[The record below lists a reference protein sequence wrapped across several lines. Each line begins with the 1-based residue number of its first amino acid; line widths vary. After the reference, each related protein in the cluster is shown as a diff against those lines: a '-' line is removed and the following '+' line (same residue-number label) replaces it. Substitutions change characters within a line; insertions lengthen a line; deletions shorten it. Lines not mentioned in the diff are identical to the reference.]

1 MSRELEAVA
10 TLDDDADNIMGWCV
24 LAYWED

>member
-1 MSRELEAVA
+1 MSMELEAVA
-10 TLDDDADNIMGWCV
+10 TLDDDADNITGWCV